1 MNRRPW
7 SLSLP
12 AFAFGLALTLAASG
26 CMTPA
31 LFADRVQ
38 GVWAPEQAQL
48 GGQPLPLAAFQGALL
63 TLQGGAYDFVT
74 DKGSYR
80 IDIDGGQYAMDITG
94 TEGPNQGR
102 TILAIFKLEGDR
114 LTICYEL
121 GTGPRP
127 DAFESPKGSKHFL
140 ISYRRV
146 GSPP

>member
-1 MNRRPW
+1 MDRRR
-7 SLSLP
+7 SLGL
-12 AFAFGLALTLAASG
+12 AAFGLALALALNG

-31 LFADRVQ
+31 YFADLLQ

-48 GGQPLPLAAFQGALL
+48 GGQPLPLASFQGALL

-74 DKGSYR
+74 DKGRYSVLTA
-80 IDIDGGQYAMDITG
+80 GGQFAMDITG

-102 TILAIFKLEGDR
+102 TLLAIARLDGDR

-121 GTGPRP
+121 GAGPRP
-127 DAFESPKGSKHFL
+127 EAFDSAKGSKHFL

-146 GSPP
+146 SGPA